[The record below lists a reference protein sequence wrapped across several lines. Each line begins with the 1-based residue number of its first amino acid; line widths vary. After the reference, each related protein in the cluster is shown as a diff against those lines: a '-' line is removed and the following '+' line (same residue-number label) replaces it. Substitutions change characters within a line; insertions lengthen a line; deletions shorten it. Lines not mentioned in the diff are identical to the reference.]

1 MVEKWSQQRPSL
13 KSSRPFL
20 SRGRGPRLFQRTVA
34 ALLGGSLV
42 GRWVA
47 LSKPRASSSHLD
59 RECWTRG
66 NLGRRTDTPRVRARA
81 HQHSL
86 LVIVWKAKLLVVAF
100 SKAFGRVFCGN
111 DSVSISLEGHFWER
125 TGILR
130 VSLVSRR
137 WVWNG
142 EYFWLGREKDVGILY
157 LMAEQSSNRRLTSR
171 RCLEK
176 IVGLFLL
183 FISLRFLGNWR
194 NCNRNTGC
202 LNQ

>member
-47 LSKPRASSSHLD
+47 LSKLRASSSHLD

-111 DSVSISLEGHFWER
+111 DSVSISLEGHFWETR
-125 TGILR
+125 ILR
-130 VSLVSRR
+130 VSIVSRR
-137 WVWNG
+137 WVWGGRIG

-176 IVGLFLL
+176 IVGLF
-183 FISLRFLGNWR
+183 ISLRFLGNWR
-194 NCNRNTGC
+194 NCNRNAGC